1 MEIEII
7 KSPNGFDK
15 EDKQFTQTVGEIFV
29 KIVEAQ
35 VEVDDGK
42 DLESDVHEDR
52 VDNA

>member
-1 MEIEII
+1 MLLI
-7 KSPNGFDK
+7 KLNMRN
-15 EDKQFTQTVGEIFV
+15 VIFV